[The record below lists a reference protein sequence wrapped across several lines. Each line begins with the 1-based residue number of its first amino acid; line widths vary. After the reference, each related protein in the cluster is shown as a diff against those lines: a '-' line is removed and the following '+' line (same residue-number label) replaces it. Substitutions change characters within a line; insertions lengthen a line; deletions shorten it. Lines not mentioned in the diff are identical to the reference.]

1 MHIVRVPGAIT
12 ALLFVLTTSAAAQD
26 ASLEVRVAD
35 PDRAA
40 VTNAPVVLIS
50 MPAGE
55 HLTGLTRNDGTFRFA
70 SLVAGEYR
78 LEIAARNFALHT
90 ETVTLAPGDRTVNV
104 TLQVASI
111 REDITVEGVAT
122 VPTIGRISAPLRDQP
137 MTVNTLT
144 SAFIE
149 ARALNDMVS
158 ALKYV
163 PNVATYSQY
172 GVYQYF
178 TFRGISDSVQMVD
191 GIRNEGNRVN
201 TQLANVERLEVL
213 KGPSSVLYGADALGA
228 AVNIV
233 LKKPSPDPIYD
244 FSASAGRWET
254 YRGSL
259 GAGGRLRNNGG
270 VLYRLDIAGES
281 ATNFRHDPSKRLNVT
296 PSLTWRLSR
305 AAHLDARYFFDRNR
319 VSGDS
324 GIPLV
329 PLTVGF
335 VPDLERTAIGDPLSR
350 AVQGDGSDVIPKVPS
365 DFRYN
370 TPQDFGLGTDHNLR
384 LSYSHT
390 FARSFAFRNTLG
402 YRRFDDEYW
411 VAEFLDVTPPSRVN
425 RGFLYFAHHRTPVM
439 NQAEFTGQA
448 RFGVNHDFLA
458 GWDYQ
463 YYPGHTNRRA
473 GANFNTT
480 PMDLYNPVETH
491 ASVNLDDFPVTRRDH
506 QTNRTNGFFFQD
518 TVAVTEKVK
527 VMAGGRFDQVRRN
540 LHNNPVANGVETE
553 GPVTRG
559 ESEKFT
565 HRLGLVYQ
573 PTVSLDIYAQNSS
586 SFRPNFTIQADGRP
600 LEPEYGE
607 QYEVGQRLRLMQER
621 LQLSAAVFNLEKRN
635 VTRNLGGGFYEQIGK
650 VRSRGFEA
658 EVAGL
663 VTSAWHLTLGYG
675 FTHARFA
682 DYFTGTGAGT
692 NLSGN
697 TPRRAPEHTVTFSTS
712 YAWQNGL
719 SLSAGGQI
727 VSEQF
732 INDTNTIR
740 FSPYELLD
748 VGASYTSGRMQYALN
763 LTNVTDR
770 QYWTSSLGNRQLYP
784 GQPFNVLA
792 TVRVRMN

>member
-1 MHIVRVPGAIT
+1 MNVVRVPSAVI
-12 ALLFVLTTSAAAQD
+12 ALCFVLATSAAAQD

-40 VTNAPVVLIS
+40 ITNAAVVLMALPS
-50 MPAGE
+50 GDQLMGV
-55 HLTGLTRNDGTFRFA
+55 TRNDGTFRFS
-70 SLVAGEYR
+70 SLAPGEYR
-78 LEIAARNFALHT
+78 VEIVASNFSVHS
-90 ETVTLAPGDRTVNV
+90 ETVMLGPGMRTVNV

-111 REDITVEGVAT
+111 REDITVEGIAT

-137 MTVNTLT
+137 LTVNTLT
-144 SAFIE
+144 SQFIE
-149 ARALNDMVS
+149 ARALNDLVS
-158 ALKYV
+158 ALKYI

-213 KGPSSVLYGADALGA
+213 KGPSSVLYGGDAIGA

-233 LKKPSPDPIYD
+233 LKKPTPHPVYD
-244 FSASAGRWET
+244 FSGAAGRWDT

-270 VLYRLDIAGES
+270 VLYRLDIGGES

-296 PSLTWRLSR
+296 PSVTWRLSR
-305 AAHLDARYFFDRNR
+305 AAQLDARYFLDRNR

-329 PLTVGF
+329 PLSGGF
-335 VPDLERTAIGDPLSR
+335 IPDLTRTAIGDPLSR

-370 TPQDFGLGTDHNLR
+370 TPQDFGLATDHNLR

-390 FARSFAFRNTLG
+390 FARSFAFRNTVG

-411 VAEFLDVTPPSRVN
+411 IAEFLDVTPPSRVN
-425 RGFLYFAHHRTPVM
+425 RGFLYFAHHREPVL
-439 NQAEFTGQA
+439 NQAEFSGQV
-448 RFGVNHDFLA
+448 RLGVTHDFLA

-463 YYPGHTNRRA
+463 YFPGYTNRRGA
-473 GANFNTT
+473 ANFNTT
-480 PMDLYNPVETH
+480 PLDLYDPVETH
-491 ASVNLDDFPVTRRDH
+491 VPVNLDDFPVTRRDH
-506 QTNRTNGFFFQD
+506 QTNRTNGIFFQD
-518 TVAVTEKVK
+518 TVALTQQVK
-527 VMAGGRFDQVRRN
+527 VVAGGRFDQIRRN
-540 LHNNPVANGVETE
+540 THNNPVANGVETE
-553 GPVTRG
+553 GPVTRP
-559 ESEKFT
+559 EYEKFT

-573 PTVSLDIYAQNSS
+573 PTVSLDLYAQNSS
-586 SFRPNFTIQADGRP
+586 SFRPNFTIQADGST

-621 LQLSAAVFNLEKRN
+621 LQLSTAVFNLEKRN
-635 VTRNLGGGFYEQIGK
+635 VARNLGGGVYEQIGK
-650 VRSRGFEA
+650 VRARGVEA

-663 VTSAWHLTLGYG
+663 VTSAWQLTLGYG
-675 FTHARFA
+675 FTDATFL
-682 DYFTGTGAGT
+682 DYFTGTGAGID
-692 NLSGN
+692 LSGN

-712 YAWQNGL
+712 YAWRNGL

-748 VGASYTSGRMQYALN
+748 VGASYTTGRMQYALN
-763 LTNVTDR
+763 LTNVTGR